1 MFASYAASVVV
12 ASHLNRV
19 HKSISGNKDYERHAL
34 MNRLILMNDRDCRDQ
49 LRMGR
54 EAFARLVKLLRDTGR
69 LYDSVFSNV
78 EEKVAKFLYLIG
90 QDARNRNVKF
100 LFYRSGE
107 TVSRHFH
114 EVLRAIISLHDIFL
128 RQPNGLECPP
138 EIMNNTKF
146 WPYFKDCIGV
156 LDGSH
161 FRVKVGNDIVQR
173 YRGRKA
179 FPTQNVLA
187 ACSFDLKFTYVLPGW
202 EGSASDSRILDNALT
217 RDLDK
222 LIVPQVDVGYQL
234 RSGFLA
240 PYRSTRYH
248 LKEYSLRQPKNARE
262 LFNLRHASL
271 RNAIER
277 VFGILKKR
285 FPILG
290 SGAEPYYHVDTQANI
305 VVAGCILHNYLMGI
319 DLNKELI
326 AEVDEELMREPISSD
341 VAVSGQTQQ
350 CREGEILRERI
361 ATTFWRDY
369 NTNND

>member
-19 HKSISGNKDYERHAL
+19 HKSISSNKDYERHAL

-146 WPYFKDCIGV
+146 WPYFKV
-156 LDGSH
+156 
-161 FRVKVGNDIVQR
+161 
-173 YRGRKA
+173 
-179 FPTQNVLA
+179 
-187 ACSFDLKFTYVLPGW
+187 
-202 EGSASDSRILDNALT
+202 ILCFSKN
-217 RDLDK
+217 K
-222 LIVPQVDVGYQL
+222 L
-234 RSGFLA
+234 
-240 PYRSTRYH
+240 
-248 LKEYSLRQPKNARE
+248 
-262 LFNLRHASL
+262 
-271 RNAIER
+271 
-277 VFGILKKR
+277 
-285 FPILG
+285 
-290 SGAEPYYHVDTQANI
+290 
-305 VVAGCILHNYLMGI
+305 
-319 DLNKELI
+319 
-326 AEVDEELMREPISSD
+326 SSY
-341 VAVSGQTQQ
+341 
-350 CREGEILRERI
+350 I
-361 ATTFWRDY
+361 F
-369 NTNND
+369 